1 MISFFASLVT
11 AIKGGVITA
20 ETEIFVTLVAL
31 CMISVFASLVTAIE
45 SGVITTEAEVFV
57 TLVAL
62 CMISVFASLV
72 TAIESRVITHR
83 YGFSAY
89 RTKLLFFA
97 FVDRYNFRNNN
108 VDVFVG

>member
-1 MISFFASLVT
+1 M
-11 AIKGGVITA
+11 ITA
-20 ETEIFVTLVAL
+20 EAEMFVTLVAL
-31 CMISVFASLVTAIE
+31 CVISIFASLVTAIE
-45 SGVITTEAEVFV
+45 SGVITAEAEVFV

-83 YGFSAY
+83 YGFSAC
-89 RTKLLFFA
+89 RTKPLFFA